1 GIEPRVDLPGVGANL
16 SNHAI
21 LFVALHLPAHARQ
34 AHSLRPHPTTA
45 WRYSSGVPGCP
56 ASDMYLNVQN
66 KTSWSRLGHQVAN
79 LSLALLKPLARGR
92 LLLLAADGRRPPRV
106 EFNFTGHELDLK
118 RMMEGYRRI
127 VDILG
132 HERVKALTGTTSRV
146 RFSARLRGLN
156 QPPAANVVM
165 SSTIATLLDLVP
177 ALSGPVFST
186 LADRR
191 VDLAQLVEDDAA
203 LAEHIRDN
211 VGGMFHVVGTCR

>member
-79 LSLALLKPLARGR
+79 LSLALLKPMARGR
-92 LLLLAADGRRPPRV
+92 VTLAGAGEAPPPPGAFNFFRPPA
-106 EFNFTGHELDLK
+106 GP
-118 RMMEGYRRI
+118 RR
-127 VDILG
+127 
-132 HERVKALTGTTSRV
+132 T
-146 RFSARLRGLN
+146 
-156 QPPAANVVM
+156 M
-165 SSTIATLLDLVP
+165 
-177 ALSGPVFST
+177 
-186 LADRR
+186 
-191 VDLAQLVEDDAA
+191 
-203 LAEHIRDN
+203 
-211 VGGMFHVVGTCR
+211 